1 MASKFQAQAVQL
13 VGLTA
18 KLQMFI
24 ARTELIFCLLH
35 ERKKAPGKEPCEINK
50 PD

>member
-1 MASKFQAQAVQL
+1 MKPWQANSRHKAVQL
-13 VGLTA
+13 VGLAA

-35 ERKKAPGKEPCEINK
+35 ERKGSWKGAL
-50 PD
+50 